1 LIAQSKTAIN
11 CLTTNPKHEIYVE
24 ILENQRLIIN
34 PIRHDKNPSEY
45 TLMQNLTDDTSS
57 QVQREEID
65 PVFKQVLIFRCEQLN
80 ISLQTQFEVSRIART
95 MDALIRFHTSQ
106 EIEQAQEQTPLV
118 YLREH
123 NQIEYK
129 GKRDPLTIAGY
140 HLIRGRTHLYLG
152 EKDISAMQMTVTI
165 VCSNKPR
172 KVLYHCKDDVTF
184 KKLEDGYYVSSD
196 KPPVYIIVIN
206 ELAIIPRNYP
216 LLVFASSEKVF
227 RQFLRQT
234 FKEENFQYIRYA
246 YAVQP
251 KVTKEELAMAGR
263 HHRLSR
269 EDLEFIAQ
277 DIGSE
282 LVTFFSIEERLKG
295 LDLEERLHGLSLEE
309 RLKGLN
315 SEERLHGLSL
325 EERLRGLDA
334 NELRELKQTI
344 ENLENSQKHEEDK

>member
-1 LIAQSKTAIN
+1 
-11 CLTTNPKHEIYVE
+11 
-24 ILENQRLIIN
+24 
-34 PIRHDKNPSEY
+34 
-45 TLMQNLTDDTSS
+45 MQNLTDDMSS

-65 PVFKQVLIFRCEQLN
+65 LVFKQVLTFRCEQLN

-95 MDALIRFHTSQ
+95 MDALIRFHTFQ
-106 EIEQAQEQTPLV
+106 QIEQAQEQTPLV

-123 NQIEYK
+123 NQIEFK

-140 HLIRGRTHLYLG
+140 HLIQGRTHLYLG
-152 EKDISAMQMTVTI
+152 EKDISALQMTVTI

-184 KKLEDGYYVSSD
+184 EKLEDGYYVNSD

-216 LLVFASSEKVF
+216 LLVFASSEKKF

-234 FKEENFQYIRYA
+234 FKEGNFQYIRYAKSNRRLRLTA

-282 LVTFFSIEERLKG
+282 LVTFLSIEERLKG
-295 LDLEERLHGLSLEE
+295 LDP
-309 RLKGLN
+309 
-315 SEERLHGLSL
+315 

-334 NELRELKQTI
+334 NELRKLKQI
-344 ENLENSQKHEEDK
+344 IDNLENPQKHEENK